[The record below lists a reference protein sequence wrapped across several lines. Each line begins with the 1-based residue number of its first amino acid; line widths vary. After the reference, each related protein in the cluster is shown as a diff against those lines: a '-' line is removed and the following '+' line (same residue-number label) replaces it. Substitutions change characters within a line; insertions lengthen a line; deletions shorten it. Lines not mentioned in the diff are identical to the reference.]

1 VNAPAARAG
10 SSRRRFLACV
20 TAIAALAA
28 KGARAASSAGPLPD
42 PLATQGARVSRILS
56 VGRGRDFAT
65 IRSAARA
72 ARDGDVVEIDAGD
85 YIDDVAVWRQSAITI
100 RSVGGP
106 VRISSVATTAEGKA
120 IFVIKGTEVVVQ
132 GIEFSGAA
140 VASQNGAGIR
150 HEGGLLRVSD
160 CLFERNEMGLL
171 TWNSPAAELVVER
184 CEFRHNAVRGRYQP
198 GGRIGHQ
205 LYAGSIGRLTLRDS
219 YVHAGAYGHLIKS
232 RARENHILCNRL
244 TDEAAGRAS
253 YELEFPNGGVAYVIG
268 NVIAQGPLT
277 DNEAMIGFGAEGY
290 GSHANELYLVN
301 NTLFDELPSGG
312 EFVRVR
318 PDDSLRLLALNNVL
332 IGAGRFVADI
342 GGRSGNVRLRASDV
356 LDARAYD
363 MRLRSGVSALRK
375 AVDAGQANGI
385 SLRQPCEY
393 RHPRRSAT
401 LVATPL
407 HPGAC
412 QTQAR

>member
-1 VNAPAARAG
+1 MLATAVLPAGR
-10 SSRRRFLACV
+10 
-20 TAIAALAA
+20 
-28 KGARAASSAGPLPD
+28 ARAALSEGSPGPQDARPSRV
-42 PLATQGARVSRILS
+42 LA
-56 VGRGRDFAT
+56 VGPGRDIAK
-65 IRSAARA
+65 IASAASA
-72 ARDGDVVEIDAGD
+72 ARDGDIVEIDAGN
-85 YIDDVAVWRQSAITI
+85 YVDDVAVWPQSEITI
-100 RSVGGP
+100 RSAGGP
-106 VRISSVATTAEGKA
+106 VCISSVARTAEGKA
-120 IFVIKGTEVVVQ
+120 IFVTKGTDVVVE

-140 VASQNGAGIR
+140 VPAQNGAGIR
-150 HEGGLLRVSD
+150 HEGGLLTVRD
-160 CLFERNEMGLL
+160 CVFERNEMGLL
-171 TWNSPAAELVVER
+171 TWNSLSAELVVER
-184 CEFRHNAVRGRYQP
+184 CEFCYNAARGRYQP

-205 LYAGSIGRLTLRDS
+205 LYAGSIRRLTLRDS
-219 YVHAGAYGHLIKS
+219 YIHAGAYGHLVKS

-268 NVIAQGPLT
+268 NVIAQSPLT

-290 GSHANELYLVN
+290 SSHTNELYLVN

-312 EFVRVR
+312 EFVRAR
-318 PDDSLRLLALNNVL
+318 PDESLRLLALNNVL

-356 LDARAYD
+356 VDALAYD
-363 MRLRSGVSALRK
+363 MQLRADPSASSR

-393 RHPRRSAT
+393 RHPRKS
-401 LVATPL
+401 VALAGGPL

-412 QTQAR
+412 QIQAR